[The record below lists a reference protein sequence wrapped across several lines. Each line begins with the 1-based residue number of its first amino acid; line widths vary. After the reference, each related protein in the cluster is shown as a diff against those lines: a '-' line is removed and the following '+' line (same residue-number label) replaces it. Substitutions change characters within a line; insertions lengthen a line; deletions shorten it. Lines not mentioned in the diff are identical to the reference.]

1 MDYCVIQSYLCCQ
14 QCPAPHI
21 QIAVCLITGER
32 KGNRSVLNGV
42 WLVLEI
48 ALHSARPQDP
58 FTRPGLAA
66 SAYVLEERRENR
78 WVLRNESDLELTKKW
93 ACALL
98 KERCSLLIG
107 RYRGSGL
114 GKTVMYAS
122 CEKRVVVNPQFGD
135 VLLCTI

>member
-32 KGNRSVLNGV
+32 KGNRNVLNGV